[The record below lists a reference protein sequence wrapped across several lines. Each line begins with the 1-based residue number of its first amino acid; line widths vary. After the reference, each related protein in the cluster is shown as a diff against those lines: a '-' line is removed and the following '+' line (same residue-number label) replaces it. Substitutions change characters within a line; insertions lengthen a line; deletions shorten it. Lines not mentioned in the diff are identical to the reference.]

1 MTASNFEVMR
11 KFREVVLKIRHR
23 FVHGRE
29 NQNGQK
35 SIPAL
40 PQIAEVR
47 LGIVR
52 ERIGETRPRVDEAGQ
67 VSCET
72 KIPADIFRP
81 KVLADTKP
89 QAFVPGAKNQ
99 AQNVANTTY
108 ELTVFQRGMG
118 FLNGE
123 PLIEWHEIKS
133 DFQ

>member
-1 MTASNFEVMR
+1 MR
-11 KFREVVLKIRHR
+11 ERSGET
-23 FVHGRE
+23 G
-29 NQNGQK
+29 
-35 SIPAL
+35 
-40 PQIAEVR
+40 
-47 LGIVR
+47 LGIDGV
-52 ERIGETRPRVDEAGQ
+52 GQ

-108 ELTVFQRGMG
+108 ELAVFQRGMG
-118 FLNGE
+118 LLNGE

-133 DFQ
+133 DFRQDRTKPGRDFHRRKAGRCTK